1 MKNTVYLIVSMLMI
15 SSCIRNNEEPDAWG
29 NFNSRELMVSAE
41 NNGRITHLPVRQG
54 DVIRKNDLIAI
65 TDTGLFRLQLEELA
79 AGRGSIST
87 RLRSIDAQNGIIDQ
101 QIKNLEVDIRRVE
114 KMLTDSAATPKQL
127 DDLKGRLEVLK
138 KQKKANDTQ
147 KNTVRSE
154 LDVFDSKE
162 AMLREQLDRCY
173 IKSPEAGT
181 ILEKYSEE
189 GEITAAGRP
198 VVKIA
203 DLTDMELKV
212 YISGSQLGRVKIG
225 QQCRIRTDSGEKGYS
240 EFTGRVV
247 HISDRAEFTP
257 KIIQTKEERVHLVYA
272 VKIMV
277 ENDGSLKTG
286 MPAEAFFDLPE

>member
-1 MKNTVYLIVSMLMI
+1 MKNTVYLIVSMLVI

-29 NFNSRELMVSAE
+29 NFDSRELMVSAE
-41 NNGRITHLPVRQG
+41 NNGRIIHLPVKQG

-65 TDTGLFRLQLEELA
+65 TDTSLFCLQLAELD
-79 AGRGSIST
+79 AGRGSVST
-87 RLRSIDAQNGIIDQ
+87 RLRSIDAQNSIIDQ
-101 QIKNLEVDIRRVE
+101 QIRNLEVDIRRVE
-114 KMLTDSAATPKQL
+114 KMLADGAATPKQL
-127 DDLKGRLEVLK
+127 DDLNGRLEVLK

-147 KNTVRSE
+147 RNTIRSE
-154 LDVFDSKE
+154 INVFDSKE
-162 AMLREQLDRCY
+162 AILREQLARCY

-203 DLTDMELKV
+203 DLTEMELKV
-212 YISGSQLGRVKIG
+212 YIAGSQLGMVKIG
-225 QQCRIRTDSGEKGYS
+225 QQCRVRTDRGEKGYS

-247 HISDRAEFTP
+247 HISDRSEFTP

-272 VKIMV
+272 VKITV
-277 ENDGSLKTG
+277 ENDGSLKNG
-286 MPAEAFFDLPE
+286 MPAEAFFGFQD